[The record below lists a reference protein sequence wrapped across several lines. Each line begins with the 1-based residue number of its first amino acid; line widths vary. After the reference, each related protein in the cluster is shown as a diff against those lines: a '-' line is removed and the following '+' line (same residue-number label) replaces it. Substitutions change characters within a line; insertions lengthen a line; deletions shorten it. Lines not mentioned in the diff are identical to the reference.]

1 MTKQDEQKMF
11 ASFGSKQF
19 KSLIV
24 LFLNE
29 VLFQDLLQPPDQIFY
44 MVRHFFFENI
54 RKILR
59 NNWLFT

>member
-29 VLFQDLLQPPDQIFY
+29 VLFQDLLQPPDQIF
-44 MVRHFFFENI
+44 
-54 RKILR
+54 
-59 NNWLFT
+59 